1 MTDQPL
7 SLSLSRRR
15 LVQAGAAAGIAA
27 GAVAGTGT
35 IAPKRSAFAAPA
47 VLQGGPVTLRFM
59 THNTL
64 EQPAGEILTQ
74 MIAEFE
80 EQNPDI
86 TIQVEEVPNADILT
100 KLTAYAEA
108 GDLPDVIDGQ
118 FGLASFINLDAA
130 LDITDRVDA
139 ENLRDSFI
147 PVALQAGTDGE
158 GRILGLPFYTG
169 TDALYY
175 RRDHFEEAGLDP
187 DAPPKTWDELTAAA
201 TALTNPRA
209 GRYGFG
215 MYGKTHT
222 IRVVHF
228 MQNNGPDGDML
239 RLDRETG
246 IWTILVNSPDS
257 IGAIEYMVSLAREH
271 KVVPP
276 NVVEMDYPG
285 NVAAFS
291 GGNISMLTTGPWG
304 AQTFVATNPE
314 IEGKFGVALHPTPT
328 GEPPILR
335 QGSLIYA
342 VGKTTEHPD
351 EAFRFLKWFTHD
363 RQPFFAANA
372 KYGPTTKAAL
382 EDPAIAEDPFLSV
395 FLEQSLSAVVKPYE
409 VELGEWNQLKDQFDP
424 EWQAALI
431 GSKDV
436 PTALNTAA
444 MRFADILGDRAELK
458 YPVS

>member
-1 MTDQPL
+1 MTHQAMT
-7 SLSLSRRR
+7 RRA
-15 LVQAGAAAGIAA
+15 LLGAGAAAGI
-27 GAVAGTGT
+27 GAIIGKPSTL
-35 IAPKRSAFAAPA
+35 AAPA
-47 VLQGGPVTLRFM
+47 AIQGDPVTLRFM

-64 EQPAGEILTQ
+64 EKPAGDVLKEI
-74 MIAEFE
+74 IAEFE
-80 EQNPDI
+80 TENPNI
-86 TIQVEEVPNADILT
+86 KIQIEEVPNADILT
-100 KLTAYAEA
+100 KLTAYAE
-108 GDLPDVIDGQ
+108 GDDLPDVIDGQ

-130 LDITDRVDA
+130 LDITEMVDA
-139 ENLRDSFI
+139 EGLRESFI

-175 RRDHFEEAGLDP
+175 RLDHFEEAGLDP
-187 DAPPKTWDELTAAA
+187 AVPPTTWAELAEAAQ
-201 TALTNPRA
+201 ALTNPRA

-222 IRVVHF
+222 VRCIHF
-228 MQNNGPDGDML
+228 MQNNGPDGEML
-239 RLDRETG
+239 RLDRDSG
-246 IWTILVNSPDS
+246 IWTILVNSPES
-257 IGAIEYMVSLAREH
+257 IEAIEYMVSLARDL

-276 NVVEMDYPG
+276 NVVEMDYPA

-291 GGNISMLTTGPWG
+291 AGNISMLTTGPWG
-304 AQTFVATNPE
+304 AQTFIGTNPE
-314 IEGKFGVALHPTPT
+314 IEGKFGVALHPTPD

-342 VGKTTEHPD
+342 IGRTTEHPE

-363 RQPFFAANA
+363 RQPYFAANA
-372 KYGPTTKAAL
+372 KYGPTTLAAL

-395 FLEQSLSAVVKPYE
+395 FLEQSQTAVVEPYE
-409 VELGEWNQLKDQFDP
+409 VELGDWNKLKDQFDP

-436 PTALNTAA
+436 PTAMNTAA
-444 MRFADILGDRAELK
+444 TRFAEILGERGELK

>member
-1 MTDQPL
+1 MTNRGIN
-7 SLSLSRRR
+7 RRQV
-15 LVQAGAAAGIAA
+15 LQVGAAGAAAGVGAA
-27 GAVAGTGT
+27 LS
-35 IAPKRSAFAAPA
+35 KRSSFAAPA
-47 VLQGGPVTLRFM
+47 VIQGGPVTLRLM

-64 EQPAGEILTQ
+64 EKPAGDFFQQ

-80 EQNPDI
+80 QENPDI
-86 TIQVEEVPNADILT
+86 TIQIEEVPNADILT
-100 KLTAYAEA
+100 KLTAYAE
-108 GDLPDVIDGQ
+108 GNDLPDLIDGQ
-118 FGLASFINLDAA
+118 FGLASFVNLDAA
-130 LDITDRVDA
+130 LDITDRVEADG
-139 ENLRDSFI
+139 LRDSFI
-147 PVALQAGTDGE
+147 PVALQAGIDGE

-175 RRDHFEEAGLDP
+175 RTDHFEEAGLDP
-187 DAPPKTWDELTAAA
+187 NAPPTTWQELADTAK
-201 TALTNPRA
+201 ALTNPGA

-239 RLDRETG
+239 RLDRDSG
-246 IWTILVNSPDS
+246 IWTILVNSPES

-271 KVVPP
+271 QVVPP
-276 NVVEMDYPG
+276 NVVEMDYPA

-291 GGNISMLTTGPWG
+291 AGNISMLTTGPWG
-304 AQTFVATNPE
+304 AQTFISTNPE
-314 IEGKFGVALHPTPT
+314 IEGKFAVALHPTPD
-328 GEPPILR
+328 GEPPVLR

-342 VGKTTEHPD
+342 VGRTTQHPD

-395 FLEQSLSAVVKPYE
+395 FLEQSLNAVVEPYE
-409 VELGEWNQLKDQFDP
+409 VELGDWNRMKDQFDP

-436 PTALNTAA
+436 TAALNTAA
-444 MRFADILGDRAELK
+444 SRFAEILGDRGELK

>member
-1 MTDQPL
+1 MSTER
-7 SLSLSRRR
+7 LSRRR
-15 LVQAGAAAGIAA
+15 LLQSGAAAGV
-27 GAVAGTGT
+27 VAGVGT
-35 IAPKRSAFAAPA
+35 LAAKRSTFAAPA
-47 VLQGGPVTLRFM
+47 FLQGEPVTIRFM

-64 EQPAGEILTQ
+64 EKPAGDFLREI
-74 MIAEFE
+74 IAEFE
-80 EQNPDI
+80 AENPDI
-86 TIQVEEVPNADILT
+86 KIQIEEVPNADILT

-108 GDLPDVIDGQ
+108 DDLPDIIDGQ

-130 LDITDRVDA
+130 MDITEMVDA
-139 ENLRDSFI
+139 EGLRDSFI

-175 RRDHFEEAGLDP
+175 RLDHFEEAGLDP
-187 DAPPKTWDELTAAA
+187 AAPPKTWQELADAAA
-201 TALTNPRA
+201 ALTNPRA

-239 RLDRETG
+239 RLNRDTG
-246 IWTILVNSPDS
+246 IWTILVNSPES
-257 IGAIEYMVSLAREH
+257 IEAVEFMVSLARDL

-276 NVVEMDYPG
+276 NVVEMDYPA

-291 GGNISMLTTGPWG
+291 AGNISMLTTGPWG
-304 AQTFVATNPE
+304 AQTFISTNPE
-314 IEGKFGVALHPTPT
+314 IEGKFAVALHPTPD
-328 GEPPILR
+328 GESPTLR

-342 VGKTTEHPD
+342 IGRTSQYPE
-351 EAFRFLKWFTHD
+351 EAFKFLKWFTHD
-363 RQPFFAANA
+363 RQPYFAANA

-382 EDPAIAEDPFLSV
+382 EDPAIAEDPFLKV
-395 FLEQSLSAVVKPYE
+395 FLEQSLNAVVEPYE
-409 VELGEWNQLKDQFDP
+409 VELGDWNKLKDQFDP

-431 GSKDV
+431 GSKEV
-436 PTALNTAA
+436 GAAMNTAA
-444 MRFADILGDRAELK
+444 DRFAEILGERGELK
-458 YPVS
+458 YPTS